1 MSLSIEG
8 EAVLYNCWHCDISG
22 RVNKSNWSERM
33 RTSTRTGT
41 TSTNRKTTTTDK
53 ANGKIDISEYE
64 KETFTEQHLKLLEDR
79 KLSPEKLQ
87 EKLHLVSGTKYY
99 SRNNFNT
106 PQESVGFPYL
116 LDDVVNAI
124 KWRSLDGKEFTQDGS
139 AQTFWNI
146 ENAVEGKP
154 MIVVEGEFDVCALV
168 SCELDEHY
176 NVLSVPNGACLKVA
190 KEVDEEN
197 DKKFKYIYHR
207 TKQKIR

>member
-1 MSLSIEG
+1 
-8 EAVLYNCWHCDISG
+8 
-22 RVNKSNWSERM
+22 M

-41 TSTNRKTTTTDK
+41 TSTKRKTTTTDK

-146 ENAVEGKP
+146 ENAV
-154 MIVVEGEFDVCALV
+154 
-168 SCELDEHY
+168 
-176 NVLSVPNGACLKVA
+176 
-190 KEVDEEN
+190 
-197 DKKFKYIYHR
+197 
-207 TKQKIR
+207 